1 MKIIKFSLFENND
14 DYIRSQKIIDIKDRI
29 RNVIVT
35 NLEEDYDSEQFDFN
49 MMLDEVLDDY
59 LEDISTKL
67 FDKINDINFENWNID
82 SYEFQKHLCEKH
94 PDVILNWVEEYV
106 SPKIRKEYD
115 HLWSGKNVGLL

>member
-82 SYEFQKHLCEKH
+82 
-94 PDVILNWVEEYV
+94 
-106 SPKIRKEYD
+106 
-115 HLWSGKNVGLL
+115 